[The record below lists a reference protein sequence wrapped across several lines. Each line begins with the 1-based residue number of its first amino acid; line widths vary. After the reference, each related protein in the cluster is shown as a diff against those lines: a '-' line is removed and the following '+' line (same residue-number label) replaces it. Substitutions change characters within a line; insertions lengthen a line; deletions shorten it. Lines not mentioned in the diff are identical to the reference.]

1 MGYLCTN
8 KENAILKIKS
18 LVKTE
23 NGDILVNC
31 GEVDFSESWLK
42 DCKKIMCT
50 INFSIDKEAA
60 INQVLTKLI

>member
-1 MGYLCTN
+1 MKHKVITTSQGKVVVEESAEIKMGYLCTN

-31 GEVDFSESWLK
+31 GEVDFSES
-42 DCKKIMCT
+42 
-50 INFSIDKEAA
+50 
-60 INQVLTKLI
+60 